1 MTPEPRSANPAQFV
15 EWQAEHAPLR
25 RILPNEKRVKS
36 LRSNDMP
43 GFNGGMKIKMLTV
56 AVLAGCMLGCAT
68 PKPTLTTA
76 TGTVCSCTKTEIVM
90 TEGNYYWVIQRTPTT
105 RVISGTCSKGST
117 VTVEYNAPDAQR
129 KEGPCPKTRT
139 PQSS

>member
-1 MTPEPRSANPAQFV
+1 
-15 EWQAEHAPLR
+15 
-25 RILPNEKRVKS
+25 
-36 LRSNDMP
+36 
-43 GFNGGMKIKMLTV
+43 MLTA

-76 TGTVCSCTKTEIVM
+76 TGTVCSCTKSEIVL

-117 VTVEYNAPDAQR
+117 VTVEYSPPDAQR
-129 KEGPCPKTRT
+129 KEGRVRRLARRNRVEDGEATREEKAEFRNDART
-139 PQSS
+139 GDLTSSSERPIRQTKLVGHPLSARQERDK